1 MRLQWKA
8 HRLVWDLS
16 GGRIGRR
23 AIGMPVLELVTT
35 GHKSGQPR
43 SILISYVDTPTGPAV
58 AGTNAGADD
67 DPAWIRNLVAK
78 PAARVRERGVWR
90 DVAARLLEDD
100 EWERV
105 WAKFLEHRGYADY
118 REMTDRHIP
127 VVVLEDAD

>member
-1 MRLQWKA
+1 
-8 HRLVWDLS
+8 
-16 GGRIGRR
+16 
-23 AIGMPVLELVTT
+23 MPVLELVTT

-43 SILISYVDTPTGPAV
+43 SILISYVGTPTGPAV
-58 AGTNAGADD
+58 AGTNVGADD

-90 DVAARLLEDD
+90 DVAARFLEDD